1 MAKRIL
7 CILFSFS
14 LILALSFSSSALITR
29 QNGVCY
35 SNLPEPQPSN
45 SSCAIVLAINWPN
58 GEYVFYMLVFTLYK
72 NVNTSVVTDHD
83 NGSNTSYQLVEN
95 GNINVLCTYNTD
107 SNELK
112 FELFDGLTSIK
123 IVNLITDIGAGTGV
137 YGLLQIYDL
146 SNNHLQSYRNIND
159 IMSAPYSF
167 TWDIDSYQAYG
178 NIKVRS
184 VGSHTD
190 TKFNLL
196 SIAWN
201 EAYTSNLELDKLSQI
216 STLLGSVDSTSKSI
230 DSRLADLNRKLGNAS
245 VGDNYSFY
253 DLLTAGFLNQGI
265 YFEGLKQLLSES
277 NNHQSNI
284 DSALNGQGQ
293 SYNSFDKSTINEYD
307 SLEKS
312 LNSDFSGDFSN
323 IVNNLDISSF
333 SSSFTFWRD
342 SFNSLIVN
350 PVDNIGLILTSF
362 ISFALI
368 LGLVI
373 FILGKRG

>member
-1 MAKRIL
+1 MTKRIFYIFVSL
-7 CILFSFS
+7 S

-35 SNLPEPQPSN
+35 SNLPEPKPSN
-45 SSCAIVLAINWPN
+45 SSCAIVLAINQPN
-58 GEYVFYMLVFTLYK
+58 NQYLFYMIVFTLYK
-72 NVNTSVVTDHD
+72 NVNTAVSTQND
-83 NGSNTSYQLVEN
+83 NGSNRSYQLYES
-95 GNINVLCTYNTD
+95 GNINLFCTYDTD
-107 SNELK
+107 RNVIK
-112 FELFDGLTSIK
+112 FELFDGLASVK
-123 IVNLITDIGAGTGV
+123 IVNLITDIGAGSGV
-137 YGLLQIYDL
+137 YGLVQIFDL
-146 SNNHLQSYRNIND
+146 GDNSLHSYANIND
-159 IMSAPYSF
+159 LFSTSYSYN
-167 TWDIDSYQAYG
+167 WDISSYYPYG
-178 NIKVRS
+178 NIVVKS

-190 TKFNLL
+190 SKFKLL

-201 EAYTSNLELDKLSQI
+201 EAYTSRLELDKLSQI

-230 DSRLADLNRKLGNAS
+230 DSRLADMNRILGIDS
-245 VGDNYSFY
+245 IGDDNSIFNV
-253 DLLTAGFLNQGI
+253 LQSGFINQAL
-265 YFEGLKQLLSES
+265 YFETLKELFAES
-277 NNHQSNI
+277 NIHHSNI
-284 DSALNGQGQ
+284 DSALNGSGQ

-323 IVNNLDISSF
+323 LVNNLDISSF

>member
-1 MAKRIL
+1 MTKRIFYFFVSL
-7 CILFSFS
+7 S
-14 LILALSFSSSALITR
+14 LILALSFSSSALIVR
-29 QNGVCY
+29 QNGLCY

-45 SSCAIVLAINWPN
+45 SSCAIVLAINQPN
-58 GEYVFYMLVFTLYK
+58 GQYLFYLFVFSLYK
-72 NVNTSVVTDHD
+72 NVNTSVITDHD
-83 NGSNTSYQLVEN
+83 NGSNTSYQLYEN
-95 GNINVLCTYNTD
+95 GNINLLCTYDTD
-107 SNELK
+107 SSVIK

-123 IVNLITDIGAGTGV
+123 LVNLITDIGAGSGV
-137 YGLLQIYDL
+137 YGLVQIFDL
-146 SNNHLQSYRNIND
+146 SDNSLHSFANIND
-159 IMSAPYSF
+159 KLATSF
-167 TWDIDSYQAYG
+167 TYNWDISSYFAYG
-178 NIKVRS
+178 NITVKS
-184 VGSHTD
+184 VGSRTD
-190 TKFNLL
+190 SKFKLL

-201 EAYTSNLELDKLSQI
+201 ESYTSKLELDKLSQI

-230 DSRLADLNRKLGNAS
+230 DSRLADMNRILGIES
-245 VGDNYSFY
+245 VGDDNSIFNV
-253 DLLTAGFLNQGI
+253 LQSGFFNQAI
-265 YFEGLKQLLSES
+265 YFETLKQLFSES

-284 DSALNGQGQ
+284 DSALNGSGK

-350 PVDNIGLILTSF
+350 PVDNIGFILTSF
-362 ISFALI
+362 ITFALI

-373 FILGKRG
+373 FVLGKRG

>member
-1 MAKRIL
+1 MTKRIFY
-7 CILFSFS
+7 IFVSFS

-45 SSCAIVLAINWPN
+45 SSCSIVLAINWPN
-58 GEYVFYMLVFTLYK
+58 GEYVFYMIVISLYK
-72 NVNTSVVTDHD
+72 SVNSSVVTDHD
-83 NGSNTSYQLVEN
+83 NGSNTSYQLYEN
-95 GNINVLCTYNTD
+95 GNINVSCTYDTD
-107 SNELK
+107 SNQLK
-112 FELFDGLTSIK
+112 FQVMDGLTSIK
-123 IVNLITDIGAGTGV
+123 LVNLITDIGAGTGV
-137 YGLLQIYDL
+137 YGLLQIFDL
-146 SNNHLQSYRNIND
+146 SDNSLQSYVNIED
-159 IMSAPYSF
+159 KLSYTRSF
-167 TWDIDSYQAYG
+167 TWDISSYYPYG
-178 NIKVRS
+178 NIVVKS
-184 VGSHTD
+184 VGSKTSS
-190 TKFNLL
+190 KFKLL

-201 EAYTSNLELDKLSQI
+201 QAYTSKLELDKLSQI

-230 DSRLADLNRKLGNAS
+230 DSRLADMNRILGIDDINN
-245 VGDNYSFY
+245 DNSIFNV
-253 DLLTAGFLNQGI
+253 LQSGFFNQAI
-265 YFEGLKQLLSES
+265 YFESLKQLFAES

-284 DSALNGQGQ
+284 DSALNGSGN

>member
-1 MAKRIL
+1 MAKRFFYIFISL
-7 CILFSFS
+7 S

-45 SSCAIVLAINWPN
+45 SSCAIVLAINQPK
-58 GEYVFYMLVFTLYK
+58 GQYLFYMFVFTLYK
-72 NVNTSVVTDHD
+72 NVNTTVSTQHD
-83 NGSNTSYQLVEN
+83 NGSTTSYQLHES
-95 GNINVLCTYNTD
+95 GNINLFCTYDTD
-107 SNELK
+107 KNYIK
-112 FELFDGLTSIK
+112 FELFDGLTTVK
-123 IVNLITDIGAGTGV
+123 IVNLITDIGAGSGV
-137 YGLLQIYDL
+137 YGLIQIFDL
-146 SNNHLQSYRNIND
+146 NDNSLHSYANIND
-159 IMSAPYSF
+159 IASTSYSYN
-167 TWDIDSYQAYG
+167 WDISSYYPYG
-178 NIKVRS
+178 NIVVKS

-190 TKFNLL
+190 STFKLL

-230 DSRLADLNRKLGNAS
+230 DSRLADMNRILGIDDITN
-245 VGDNYSFY
+245 DNSIFNV
-253 DLLTAGFLNQGI
+253 LQSGFINQAI
-265 YFEGLKQLLSES
+265 YFETLKQLFSES

-284 DSALNGQGQ
+284 DSALNGKGN

>member
-1 MAKRIL
+1 MAKRIF
-7 CILFSFS
+7 CIILSLS

-58 GEYVFYMLVFTLYK
+58 NQYVFYMIVISLYK
-72 NVNTSVVTDHD
+72 IVNTSVVTDHD
-83 NGSNTSYQLVEN
+83 NGSNSSYQLYEN
-95 GNINVLCTYNTD
+95 GNINVHCTYDTD
-107 SNELK
+107 SNQLK
-112 FELFDGLTSIK
+112 FQVMDGLTSIK
-123 IVNLITDIGAGTGV
+123 LVNLITDIGAGSGV
-137 YGLLQIYDL
+137 YGLLQIFDL
-146 SNNHLQSYRNIND
+146 SDNNLQSYVNIED
-159 IMSAPYSF
+159 KLSYTRSF
-167 TWDIDSYQAYG
+167 TWDISSYYPYG
-178 NIKVRS
+178 NIIVKS
-184 VGSHTD
+184 VGSKTAS
-190 TKFNLL
+190 KFKLL

-201 EAYTSNLELDKLSQI
+201 EAYTSKLELDKLSQI

-230 DSRLADLNRKLGNAS
+230 DSRLADMNKILGIDDIVN
-245 VGDNYSFY
+245 DNSIFNV
-253 DLLTAGFLNQGI
+253 LQSGFFNQAL
-265 YFEGLKQLLSES
+265 YFEQLKQLFSES

-284 DSALNGQGQ
+284 DSALNGSGN

>member
-45 SSCAIVLAINWPN
+45 SSCAIVLAINQSK
-58 GEYVFYMLVFTLYK
+58 GQYLFYMIVFTLYK
-72 NVNTSVVTDHD
+72 NVNTTVSTQHD
-83 NGSNTSYQLVEN
+83 NGSTTSYQLYES
-95 GNINVLCTYNTD
+95 GKINLFCTYDTD
-107 SNELK
+107 KNNIK
-112 FELFDGLTSIK
+112 FELFDGLTTVK
-123 IVNLITDIGAGTGV
+123 IVNLITDIGAGSGV
-137 YGLLQIYDL
+137 YGLIQIFDL
-146 SNNHLQSYRNIND
+146 NDNSLHSYANIND
-159 IMSAPYSF
+159 IASTSYSYN
-167 TWDIDSYQAYG
+167 WDISSYYPYG
-178 NIKVRS
+178 NIVVKS

-190 TKFNLL
+190 SKFKLL

-201 EAYTSNLELDKLSQI
+201 EAYTSKLELDKLSQI

>member
-1 MAKRIL
+1 MAKRVFCL
-7 CILFSFS
+7 LLSLS
-14 LILALSFSSSALITR
+14 LIFVLSFSSSALITR

-45 SSCAIVLAINWPN
+45 SSCAIVLAINQPK
-58 GEYVFYMLVFTLYK
+58 GQYLFYMIVFTLYK
-72 NVNTSVVTDHD
+72 NVNTAVSTQNN
-83 NGSNTSYQLVEN
+83 NGSNTSYQLYES
-95 GNINVLCTYNTD
+95 GNINLFCTYDTD
-107 SNELK
+107 KKNIK

-123 IVNLITDIGAGTGV
+123 IVNLITDIGAGSGV
-137 YGLLQIYDL
+137 YGLIQIFDL
-146 SNNHLQSYRNIND
+146 NDNSLHSYANIDN
-159 IMSAPYSF
+159 IASTSYSYN
-167 TWDIDSYQAYG
+167 WDISSYYPYG
-178 NIKVRS
+178 NIIVKS
-184 VGSHTD
+184 VGSKTQS
-190 TKFNLL
+190 TFKLL

-201 EAYTSNLELDKLSQI
+201 EAYTSKLELDKLSQI
-216 STLLGSVDSTSKSI
+216 FTLLGSVDSTSKSI
-230 DSRLADLNRKLGNAS
+230 DSRLADMNRILGIDDITN
-245 VGDNYSFY
+245 DNSIFNV
-253 DLLTAGFLNQGI
+253 LQSGFINQAI
-265 YFEGLKQLLSES
+265 YFETLKQLFAES

-284 DSALNGQGQ
+284 DSALNGKGN

>member
-1 MAKRIL
+1 MTKRFFCIIL
-7 CILFSFS
+7 SLS
-14 LILALSFSSSALITR
+14 LILALSFSSSALVSR

-45 SSCAIVLAINWPN
+45 SSCSIVIAINWP
-58 GEYVFYMLVFTLYK
+58 GGKTVYYMLVFSLYK
-72 NVNTSVVTDHD
+72 SVNTTVVTDHD
-83 NGSNTSYQLVEN
+83 NGSNTSYQLYEN
-95 GNINVLCTYNTD
+95 GNINVSCTYDTD

-112 FELFDGLTSIK
+112 FQLMDGLTSIK
-123 IVNLITDIGAGTGV
+123 LVNLITDIGAGTGV
-137 YGLLQIYDL
+137 YGLLQIFDL
-146 SNNHLQSYRNIND
+146 SNNHLQSYVNIED
-159 IMSAPYSF
+159 KLSYVRSF
-167 TWDIDSYQAYG
+167 IWDIDSYFAYG
-178 NIKVRS
+178 NITVKS

-190 TKFNLL
+190 SKFKLL

-201 EAYTSNLELDKLSQI
+201 EAYTSKLELDKLSQI
-216 STLLGSVDSTSKSI
+216 STLLGSVDSSTKSI
-230 DSRLADLNRKLGNAS
+230 DSRLADLNTILGIDDIGS
-245 VGDNYSFY
+245 DNSFFNV
-253 DLLTAGFLNQGI
+253 LQAGFFNQVI
-265 YFEGLKQLLSES
+265 YFETLKDLLGES

-284 DSALNGQGQ
+284 DNALNGQGQ

-307 SLEKS
+307 ALEKS

-362 ISFALI
+362 VSFALI

>member
-1 MAKRIL
+1 MKPEGGKFKTKITTVKEKLTKEEIARHLDGEIG
-7 CILFSFS
+7 IG
-14 LILALSFSSSALITR
+14 LSPI
-29 QNGVCY
+29 
-35 SNLPEPQPSN
+35 SNDN
-45 SSCAIVLAINWPN
+45 K
-58 GEYVFYMLVFTLYK
+58 VFYAALDIDCYDTDK
-72 NVNTSVVTDHD
+72 N
-83 NGSNTSYQLVEN
+83 
-95 GNINVLCTYNTD
+95 NI
-107 SNELK
+107 K
-112 FELFDGLTSIK
+112 FELFDGLTTVK
-123 IVNLITDIGAGTGV
+123 IVNLITDIGAGSGV
-137 YGLLQIYDL
+137 YGLIQIFDL
-146 SNNHLQSYRNIND
+146 NDNSLHSYANIND
-159 IMSAPYSF
+159 IASTSYSYN
-167 TWDIDSYQAYG
+167 WDINSYYPYG
-178 NIKVRS
+178 NIIVKS
-184 VGSHTD
+184 VGSKTQS
-190 TKFNLL
+190 TFKLL

-201 EAYTSNLELDKLSQI
+201 EAYTSKLELDKLSQI
-216 STLLGSVDSTSKSI
+216 SSLLGSVDSTSKSI
-230 DSRLADLNRKLGNAS
+230 DSRLADMNRILGIDDIGN
-245 VGDNYSFY
+245 DNSIFNV
-253 DLLTAGFLNQGI
+253 LQSGFINQAI
-265 YFEGLKQLLSES
+265 YFETLKQLFAES

-284 DSALNGQGQ
+284 DSALNGKGQ

>member
-1 MAKRIL
+1 MTKRIFYIFVSL
-7 CILFSFS
+7 S

-35 SNLPEPQPSN
+35 SNLPEPKPSN
-45 SSCAIVLAINWPN
+45 SSCAIVLAINQPN
-58 GEYVFYMLVFTLYK
+58 NQYLFYMIVFTLYK
-72 NVNTSVVTDHD
+72 NVNTAVSTQND
-83 NGSNTSYQLVEN
+83 NGSNRSYQLYES
-95 GNINVLCTYNTD
+95 GNINLFCTYDTD
-107 SNELK
+107 RNVIK
-112 FELFDGLTSIK
+112 FELFDGLASVK
-123 IVNLITDIGAGTGV
+123 IVNLITDIGAGSGV
-137 YGLLQIYDL
+137 YGLVQIFDL
-146 SNNHLQSYRNIND
+146 GDNSLHSYANIND
-159 IMSAPYSF
+159 LFSTSYSYN
-167 TWDIDSYQAYG
+167 WDISSYYPYG
-178 NIKVRS
+178 NIVVKS

-190 TKFNLL
+190 SKFKLL

-201 EAYTSNLELDKLSQI
+201 EAYTSRLELDKLSQI

-230 DSRLADLNRKLGNAS
+230 DSRLADMNRILGIDS
-245 VGDNYSFY
+245 IGDDNSIFNV
-253 DLLTAGFLNQGI
+253 LQSGFINQAL
-265 YFEGLKQLLSES
+265 YFETLKELFAES
-277 NNHQSNI
+277 NIHQSNI
-284 DSALNGQGQ
+284 DSALNGSGQ

-323 IVNNLDISSF
+323 LVNNLDISSF

>member
-1 MAKRIL
+1 MPKRIFY
-7 CILFSFS
+7 ILVSLS

-45 SSCAIVLAINWPN
+45 SSCGIVLALNQPN
-58 GEYVFYMLVFTLYK
+58 GNYLFYMIVFTLYK
-72 NVNTSVVTDHD
+72 NVNTAVSTQND
-83 NGSNTSYQLVEN
+83 NGSNTSYQLYES
-95 GNINVLCTYNTD
+95 GNINLFCTYDTD
-107 SNELK
+107 KNVIK
-112 FELFDGLTSIK
+112 FELFDGLASVK
-123 IVNLITDIGAGTGV
+123 IVNLITDIGAGSGV
-137 YGLLQIYDL
+137 YGLVQIFDL
-146 SNNHLQSYRNIND
+146 SDNSLHSYANIND
-159 IMSAPYSF
+159 LFSTSYSYN
-167 TWDIDSYQAYG
+167 WDISSYYPYG
-178 NIKVRS
+178 NIVVKS

-190 TKFNLL
+190 TKFKLL

-201 EAYTSNLELDKLSQI
+201 EAYTSKLELDKLSQI

-230 DSRLADLNRKLGNAS
+230 DSRLADMNRILGIDS
-245 VGDNYSFY
+245 VGDDNSIFNV
-253 DLLTAGFLNQGI
+253 LQSGFFNQVL
-265 YFEGLKQLLSES
+265 YFESLKQLFSES
-277 NNHQSNI
+277 NIHQSNI
-284 DSALNGQGQ
+284 DSAINGAGQ